1 MDQAIY
7 QERLEKSIRGEKL
20 ERHPFFLFIDAPF
33 CSSVTGVSM
42 TEYYGSA
49 AAMMECQLQTHDA
62 TGGYGFLYADFGVVA
77 EGTAYG
83 AKLRRDLM
91 GVLSLN
97 PSGIET
103 LEEVLSL
110 PPADIYGE
118 NLMGESLRIMEY
130 MAAHKPAGYELETS
144 RVIAPFTAAAMVRG
158 ISDLCADI
166 YEDPEMVL
174 ALMDRICED
183 SIRYVKEQER
193 IMGHE
198 ARHIML
204 ADDLSSFLSREM
216 FDTYIRPG
224 YDKFYQA
231 FPNAQRWL
239 HNDANA
245 AHIAEGIADAGFQ
258 LWHAGDCID
267 VHQAMAD
274 VRSEVSIAGNLSPV
288 RVLKNGTP
296 DSVYRDT
303 CALIKDCGGNTKH
316 VISAGGYVSW
326 DTPLENIRS
335 MMQAGE
341 DCVL

>member
-1 MDQAIY
+1 M
-7 QERLEKSIRGEKL
+7 EK
-20 ERHPFFLFIDAPF
+20 HPFFLFIDAPF

-49 AAMMECQLQTHDA
+49 ATMMECQLQAYDRI
-62 TGGYGFLYADFGVVA
+62 GGYGFLYADFGVVA

-83 AKLRRDLM
+83 AELRRDSM
-91 GVLSLN
+91 GALSLK

-103 LEEVLSL
+103 LEEALAL
-110 PPADIYGE
+110 PPADIFGN
-118 NLMGESLRIMEY
+118 NLMGESLRVMEY
-130 MAAHKPAGYELETS
+130 MSAHKPADYELETT

-166 YEDPEMVL
+166 YEAPELVL
-174 ALMDRICED
+174 VLMDRICED

-198 ARHIML
+198 AGYIML

-216 FDTYIRPG
+216 FDTYIRPA

-231 FPNAQRWL
+231 FPNARRWL

-245 AHIAEGIADAGFQ
+245 AHIAEGIADAGFS

-267 VHQAMAD
+267 VYQAMAD
-274 VRSEVSIAGNLSPV
+274 TRSEVSIAGNLSPV
-288 RVLKNGTP
+288 RVLRNGTP
-296 DSVYRDT
+296 DTVYQNT
-303 CALIKDCGGNTKH
+303 CDFIRACGGNTKH
-316 VISAGGYVSW
+316 IISAGGYVSW
-326 DTPLENIRS
+326 DTPVENIKAAMR
-335 MMQAGE
+335 AVE
-341 DCVL
+341 DCAL